1 MKIVAAVS
9 WGLFQCQGEE
19 YRQSVLSEEDMH
31 DAMVITNGGLRL
43 MHSWIANPVVKEYSL
58 ASDWDNRWRSGG
70 SVDEVVEEAHLSKNW
85 LEKGIGRFSSERD
98 ARLTRL
104 RSALSFS

>member
-1 MKIVAAVS
+1 
-9 WGLFQCQGEE
+9 
-19 YRQSVLSEEDMH
+19 
-31 DAMVITNGGLRL
+31 
-43 MHSWIANPVVKEYSL
+43 
-58 ASDWDNRWRSGG
+58 
-70 SVDEVVEEAHLSKNW
+70 VDEVVEEAHLSKDW